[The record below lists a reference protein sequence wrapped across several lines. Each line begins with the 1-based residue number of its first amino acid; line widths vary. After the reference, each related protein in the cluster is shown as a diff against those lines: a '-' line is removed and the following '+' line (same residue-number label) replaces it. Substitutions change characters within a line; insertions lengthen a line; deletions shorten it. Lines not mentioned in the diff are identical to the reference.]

1 MTDIHSKQL
10 ENVKHSIQAVFE
22 DNPTPTESN
31 YQHMLKLAAEAAIRA
46 AFKPLSVKDMPKD
59 GSKHLAVLEGD
70 GPVVC
75 YWDAYY
81 AEGGRGYNGGDGWI
95 FDDGY
100 GFENINCEIGI
111 IPIPTQESE

>member
-1 MTDIHSKQL
+1 MTDIHPKQL

-31 YQHMLKLAAEAAIRA
+31 YQHILKLAAEAAIRA

-59 GSKHLAVLEGD
+59 GSKHIAVLEGD

-75 YWDAYY
+75 
-81 AEGGRGYNGGDGWI
+81 
-95 FDDGY
+95 
-100 GFENINCEIGI
+100 
-111 IPIPTQESE
+111 